1 MDATVAILA
10 GVLVG
15 VVAGVL
21 TAVLVGARMRGLE
34 ARLRDSDQRLGHA
47 LTAVQQMLVTAGA
60 GSQETLSRLSQQLSE
75 VGVTARQLAEQT
87 QRLGELREALRAP
100 GPRGGL
106 GEVLLENLLRDV
118 LPGGAY
124 DTQFTFRDGTR
135 VDAVVRLGDRLIP
148 IDAKFPLTAFEPLV
162 AAVTDDERRS
172 ARRRYLQAIRQ
183 HVDAVRRYVRPD
195 EGTVPYALM
204 YLPGEHLYYEMLRLE
219 RGDDPDAALWRHA
232 QQQRVAPVSPN
243 TLYVYLHTVALG
255 LQGPA
260 VERRARAVHDR
271 LARLTHEFGELLK
284 EFDTLGTHLR
294 NARGKYD
301 DVERTLARW
310 RERLT
315 APVAGDAPLPPAGE
329 P

>member
-1 MDATVAILA
+1 
-10 GVLVG
+10 
-15 VVAGVL
+15 
-21 TAVLVGARMRGLE
+21 MRGLE

-195 EGTVPYALM
+195 EGTVP
-204 YLPGEHLYYEMLRLE
+204 
-219 RGDDPDAALWRHA
+219 
-232 QQQRVAPVSPN
+232 
-243 TLYVYLHTVALG
+243 
-255 LQGPA
+255 
-260 VERRARAVHDR
+260 
-271 LARLTHEFGELLK
+271 
-284 EFDTLGTHLR
+284 
-294 NARGKYD
+294 
-301 DVERTLARW
+301 
-310 RERLT
+310 
-315 APVAGDAPLPPAGE
+315 
-329 P
+329 